1 MSDLEHELEW
11 YKKQYEKRGKA
22 MNAFEV
28 RIEKLEAEI
37 DHFPDVG
44 KMVGDAVTIE
54 EVSDE

>member
-1 MSDLEHELEW
+1 
-11 YKKQYEKRGKA
+11 